1 MVNLRNAWFNI
12 GNKNQFK
19 DYESLQQS
27 FRNQNKDIS
36 QVYQKTSAT
45 LASTWV
51 FFFVLLQ
58 QKVIFNIGG
67 MNK

>member
-19 DYESLQQS
+19 DFESLQQS

-51 FFFVLLQ
+51 FFFVSFQ